1 VERGKEKWKR
11 ALFPDRVLAY
21 AIIEILPA
29 NLTRFTKT
37 PKMSIFRDPGESLAK
52 KNEPDE
58 AEQPNQQGEKE
69 LATPVQPRGK
79 RHPAVLFPSQA
90 NCPASV
96 SDSFD

>member
-1 VERGKEKWKR
+1 VKRGKEKWRK
-11 ALFPDRVLAY
+11 ALFPNRVLAY

-37 PKMSIFRDPGESLAK
+37 PKMSIFQ
-52 KNEPDE
+52 DE

-69 LATPVQPRGK
+69 PATPVQPRGK

-90 NCPASV
+90 NCPASI